1 MLTLSQIRYVG
12 GDTFHEMNAP
22 CRTVF
27 VPVQQLPET
36 PDLPSSAA
44 ELLLGLQPRLRLPAL
59 QGGWRPLREAALG
72 LLHPRAISALQPVAV
87 TIRELS
93 EPPPFAHRGRPV
105 SPLLQ
110 IDLLVPDD
118 RALGNLSL
126 RLRKRFW
133 QWRTRSGAAIF
144 PSACRRPNPPMLLL
158 FALGFFFIFYFN
170 W

>member
-59 QGGWRPLREAALG
+59 QGG
-72 LLHPRAISALQPVAV
+72 
-87 TIRELS
+87 
-93 EPPPFAHRGRPV
+93 
-105 SPLLQ
+105 
-110 IDLLVPDD
+110 
-118 RALGNLSL
+118 
-126 RLRKRFW
+126 
-133 QWRTRSGAAIF
+133 
-144 PSACRRPNPPMLLL
+144 
-158 FALGFFFIFYFN
+158 
-170 W
+170 